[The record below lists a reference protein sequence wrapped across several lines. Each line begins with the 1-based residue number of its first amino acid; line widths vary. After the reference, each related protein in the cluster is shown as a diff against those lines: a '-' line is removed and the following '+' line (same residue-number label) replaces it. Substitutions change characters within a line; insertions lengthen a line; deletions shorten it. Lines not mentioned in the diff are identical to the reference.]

1 MKISFFQ
8 DEFEMSLRTPSSGLY
23 QAVVYVSLEL
33 RREFRLKV

>member
-1 MKISFFQ
+1 MKISVFQ
-8 DEFEMSLRTPSSGLY
+8 DEFEMSLRTPSSGLC